1 MSRERPFRT
10 FLIVG
15 RPPATLLRH
24 DCFSVPSFCLS
35 LSLSLIITGDIEK
48 LHLATCTDNQPHV
61 ALMNYTYLPSSPYSS
76 APVIVMTTNP
86 ASKKTN
92 NLVANPNVSLLV
104 HDCTLSPSPPFF
116 LLHSPCL
123 PKLLS
128 LPPIPTLPDIR
139 PSYKRNH
146 DIAHHTH
153 IRNCIISTNNLIIDK
168 THRGI
173 PPAPDARPPT
183 IRRLPRPRA
192 PLKPSHITCEPEHE
206 RGVEH

>member
-1 MSRERPFRT
+1 MIASPCPPF
-10 FLIVG
+10 V
-15 RPPATLLRH
+15 
-24 DCFSVPSFCLS
+24 S

-104 HDCTLSPSPPFF
+104 HDCTLSPSPPLFF
-116 LLHSPCL
+116 VTL
-123 PKLLS
+123 
-128 LPPIPTLPDIR
+128 PTLPDIR

-173 PPAPDARPPT
+173 PPAPDARPPP
-183 IRRLPRPRA
+183 IRRLTRPRA